1 MPTSVTGIST
11 ETVVTCRDSAPKGF
25 HGFTLIEIMVVI
37 TLIGIVISMTLI
49 SANLLRDDR
58 EVEKQVLRLSSIIQA
73 VSEEAQMQGRDF
85 GIELMLAGYRFVEY
99 DPIFD
104 VWVQIK
110 DDDLLRQRELTEGM
124 EFELVI
130 EGRRV
135 PLDVG
140 MKKLESGEDRDG
152 DGERDGERDL
162 TDDYLPHIL
171 MMSSGNITPFQLA
184 LVRVK
189 DDKRVGLEMKYAGK
203 LEVIRDDED

>member
-1 MPTSVTGIST
+1 M
-11 ETVVTCRDSAPKGF
+11 VTCRDSAPKGL

-85 GIELMLAGYRFVEY
+85 GIELMRAGYRFVEY
-99 DPIFD
+99 DPIFE
-104 VWVQIK
+104 VWVQIE

-124 EFELVI
+124 EFELVM

-140 MKKLESGEDRDG
+140 MKKLESGENR
-152 DGERDGERDL
+152 DGERERDL

-171 MMSSGNITPFQLA
+171 MMSSGDITPFQLE
-184 LVRVK
+184 LIRVK
-189 DDKRVGLEMKYAGK
+189 DDMRVGLEMKYAGK